1 MSNFYKT
8 IPYLL
13 LIFCLISAASCSSQ
27 KAAQK
32 IQKTQKADYLDL
44 TGDWTFTI
52 QTPVGNR
59 DTPVSLKQINK
70 ATAEGA
76 LMEEMTTFT
85 IANDSI
91 FYDMQRD
98 TPIGMMDL
106 KAMGKL
112 TAQTME
118 GIYVFVGGALD
129 GTELTWSA
137 KKK

>member
-1 MSNFYKT
+1 MLNTKT
-8 IPYLL
+8 IPFLL
-13 LIFCLISAASCSSQ
+13 FIACLVFVSACSAQKTAQ
-27 KAAQK
+27 KAS
-32 IQKTQKADYLDL
+32 QKTQKADYLDL

-59 DTPVSLKQINK
+59 DTPVTLQQINK
-70 ATAEGA
+70 ETAEGA

-98 TPIGMMDL
+98 TPIGMMDM

-112 TAQTME
+112 TSETME